1 MLKRKMLR
9 DIINYKVQ
17 FISIFLMAFI
27 GVFVFTGL
35 VAETNGFEDT
45 VNAYYEQTNL
55 ADGSIYSDYLVDEFL
70 EQVYLLGATTQMER
84 QLVVDSQVEL
94 DGKPDIRLHFVENN
108 TISKFYLVEGKPL
121 DINDSE
127 GVWLDKSFADARNLK
142 IGDEI
147 SFESEGFEIKKVI
160 RGLGYSPEYIYSTP
174 AYLAAPNHTSNGFAY
189 MSHSALP
196 SDNMPYNVLNVKF
209 DGKPKIYSEL
219 VDYRLNGYYTL
230 FQPQSNHFSVN
241 AVSDISSQQKAL
253 TLVFPAIFIL
263 ISMLM
268 LLTTMKRIISHQRIQ
283 IGVLK
288 ANGFKNQTIVI
299 HYISYGVLLVT
310 LGAILGAILGP
321 IVFHTIAHPSREV
334 YFTLPFWNSV
344 GFDKFIIVIVV
355 VGLLSLIVSYLSI
368 EDIINEPA
376 SDILKSKA
384 PKSPNSIFTDRL
396 KILKMLSFNIRW
408 NYRDIKRNKFRS
420 IMAIIGVIG
429 CTVLLV
435 SGFGAY
441 EQMDNSKYWYFNE
454 VNHFESKLIID
465 DNTDISQIDAIAN
478 NVNGDKIMESTIE
491 ILTDN
496 PHLASLQVLD
506 GTDLITIMNDN
517 HEKIEISNDEVS
529 ISQKMA
535 DLFDVK
541 VGDTFNFSI
550 VGSNNIIK
558 VKIDKIHATPYVQGI
573 IMSSDKLEELGIDYA
588 PTSIITSQH
597 VNESYDGVKSIIY
610 LDDMIKGWDQME
622 KTPNAIIWALLVFA
636 VVLAVVILYNMNL
649 LSFIEME
656 NDIVT
661 LKVLGFKSGYLT
673 KLLATQ
679 SFFFIIIGFLLGIP
693 ISYYILTLL
702 MPAFG
707 NKLYLVPSISPSNLV
722 ISFII
727 IMSVSI
733 IMNLYFS
740 RKIKN
745 LDMVDS
751 LKDFE

>member
-45 VNAYYEQTNL
+45 VYAYYEETNL
-55 ADGSIYSDYLVDEFL
+55 ADGSIYSQYLVDEFL
-70 EQVYLLGATTQMER
+70 QQVYLLGATTQMER
-84 QLVVDSQVEL
+84 QLVVDSQAQL
-94 DGKPDIRLHFVENN
+94 DGKPNIKLHFVENN
-108 TISKFYLVEGKPL
+108 TISKFYLIEGKPL

-127 GVWLDKSFADARNLK
+127 GIWLDKNFADARNLK

-160 RGLGYSPEYIYSTP
+160 RGLGCSPEYIYTTP
-174 AYLAAPNHTSNGFAY
+174 AYSAAPNHTSYGFAY
-189 MSHSALP
+189 MSHNALP
-196 SDNMPYNVLNVKF
+196 SDNIPYNVLNVKF
-209 DGKPKIYSEL
+209 DGKPHVYSEL

-241 AVSDISSQQKAL
+241 AVSDSISQQSAL
-253 TLVFPAIFIL
+253 TSVFPAIFIL

-268 LLTTMKRIISHQRIQ
+268 LLTTMKRIISHQRVQ

-288 ANGFKNQTIVI
+288 ANGFKNKKIAM
-299 HYISYGVLLVT
+299 HYMSSGVLLVT

-321 IVFHTIAHPSREV
+321 IVFHAIAHPSREV
-334 YFTLPFWNSV
+334 YFTLPFWNFV
-344 GFDKFIIVIVV
+344 GFDKFIIVIVF
-355 VGLLSLIVSYLSI
+355 VGLLSVLVSYFSI
-368 EDIINEPA
+368 SDIINEPA
-376 SDILKSKA
+376 SSILKPKA
-384 PKSPNSIFTDRL
+384 PKSQNSGLIERF
-396 KILKMLSFNIRW
+396 KILKRLSFNIRW

-420 IMAIIGVIG
+420 IMALIGVIG

-435 SGFGAY
+435 SGFGVY
-441 EQMDNSKYWYFNE
+441 EQMDTSKYWYFNE
-454 VNHFESKLIID
+454 INHFESKLIID
-465 DNTDISQIDAIAN
+465 DVDSSKIDAIAN
-478 NVNGDKIMESTIE
+478 DVNGDKIMESTIE
-491 ILTDN
+491 ILMDD
-496 PHLASLQVLD
+496 PPLASLQVLD
-506 GTDLITIMNDN
+506 GTDLITITNDN
-517 HEKIEISNDEVS
+517 HEKMEISNDEVS
-529 ISQKMA
+529 ISQKMV
-535 DLFDVK
+535 DLLDVK

-550 VGSNNIIK
+550 VGSNDEIK
-558 VKIDKIHATPYVQGI
+558 VKIDKIHATPYAQGI
-573 IMSSDKLEELGIDYA
+573 VMSSDKLEELGINYT

-597 VNESYDGVKSIIY
+597 VNGSYDGIKSIVY
-610 LDDMIKGWDQME
+610 LDDLVTGWDEME
-622 KTPNAIIWALLVFA
+622 KTSNAIIAALLFFA

-656 NDIVT
+656 NDIAT
-661 LKVLGFKSGYLT
+661 LKVLGFKSRYLT
-673 KLLATQ
+673 RLLATQ
-679 SFFFIIIGFLLGIP
+679 SLFFILCGFLLGLP

-707 NKLYLVPSISPSNLV
+707 NKLYLVPSISPTNLV
-722 ISFII
+722 ISFMII
-727 IMSVSI
+727 ISVSI